1 LVIALESGDSMLSL
15 VATPFGASEPVR
27 IGEGLGTGS
36 GYRTAWHSRTLTLAN
51 FQIQKL
57 QPAGD
62 DG

>member
-1 LVIALESGDSMLSL
+1 MLSL